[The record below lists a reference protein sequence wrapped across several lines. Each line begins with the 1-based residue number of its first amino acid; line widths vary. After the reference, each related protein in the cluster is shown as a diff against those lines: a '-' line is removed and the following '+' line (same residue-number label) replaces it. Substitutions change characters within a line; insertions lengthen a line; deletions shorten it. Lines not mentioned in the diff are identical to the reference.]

1 VFSGEAGVKR
11 FFLIAIFVAFS
22 SPGVAQTKADLF
34 GFEPGM
40 TSQAA
45 QQLIAAKSYVCKTV
59 PGGKSPNMECTI
71 DGSEVIAY
79 VSKELKDNPVVSISV
94 GLPPT
99 ASVAARAATIAD
111 QFAVPVGKD
120 KKGRWTW
127 VVGKENVLTY
137 SGAGLLLNNPKLKKL
152 DEEADASAA
161 KRGTPKF

>member
-11 FFLIAIFVAFS
+11 FFLIAVFVAFS

-45 QQLIAAKSYVCKTV
+45 EQLIAAKSYACKTV
-59 PGGKSPNMECTI
+59 SGGKSYTECTI

-79 VSKELKDNPVVSISV
+79 FSKALKDNPVVAISV

-99 ASVAARAATIAD
+99 SNVAARAATVAD
-111 QFAVPVGKD
+111 QFGVPVGKD

-127 VVGKENVLTY
+127 VVGKENVLSY
-137 SGAGLLLNNPKLKKL
+137 NGAGLLLNNPKLRKL
-152 DEEADASAA
+152 DEETDQSAA